1 MKLKDNV
8 QTVYQAPLA
17 DCLSLFDDQFTI
29 KELAKAF
36 SPGSYKIVGTLIVR
50 TSNQLTATEQKTL
63 ENDII
68 HALIKL

>member
-29 KELAKAF
+29 KELAEALEEADEQSNTIMDSVKEAIHKA
-36 SPGSYKIVGTLIVR
+36 
-50 TSNQLTATEQKTL
+50 SNQKQNE
-63 ENDII
+63 ED
-68 HALIKL
+68 